1 LSKLVELPNVGTV
14 LDNLLNQIGVTSYEE
29 LAAMGSK
36 QAFIKI
42 RQKDSGA
49 CLHML
54 YGLEGAIEGIKDSLL
69 SKEMKEDLK
78 EFYRALI

>member
-1 LSKLVELPNVGTV
+1 MSKLVELPNVGTV